1 MEDPIIV
8 ALAAI
13 QDELTKA
20 IQEALKFNNGNSSAG
35 TRVRRA
41 MQNIKS
47 QAQLVRMEVQAKKNE
62 SVL

>member
-1 MEDPIIV
+1 MEDPIV
-8 ALAAI
+8 AALAAM
-13 QDELTKA
+13 QNELTA
-20 IQEALKFNNGNSSAG
+20 ATQEALKFSGGNSAAG

>member
-1 MEDPIIV
+1 MEDPVIA

-20 IQEALKFNNGNSSAG
+20 IQEALKFNSGNSSAG

>member
-1 MEDPIIV
+1 MEDPIIA

-20 IQEALKFNNGNSSAG
+20 IHEALKFNNGNSSAG

-47 QAQLVRMEVQAKKNE
+47 QAQVARMEVQAKKNE

>member
-1 MEDPIIV
+1 MEDPIIA
-8 ALAAI
+8 ALAAM
-13 QDELTKA
+13 QNELTA
-20 IQEALKFNNGNSSAG
+20 ATQEALKFNNGNSSAG

-47 QAQLVRMEVQAKKNE
+47 QAQVVRMEVQAKKNE

>member
-1 MEDPIIV
+1 M
-8 ALAAI
+8 
-13 QDELTKA
+13 QNELTA
-20 IQEALKFNNGNSSAG
+20 ATQEALKFNNGNGSAG

-47 QAQLVRMEVQAKKNE
+47 QAQVVRMEVQAKKNE